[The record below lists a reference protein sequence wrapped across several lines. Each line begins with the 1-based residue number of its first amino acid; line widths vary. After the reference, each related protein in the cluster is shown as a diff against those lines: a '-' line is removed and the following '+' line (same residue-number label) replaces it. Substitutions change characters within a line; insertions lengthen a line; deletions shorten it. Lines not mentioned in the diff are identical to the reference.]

1 MAAMAWRAL
10 FLQERQEKFRRV
22 EVSGL
27 LDTVIME
34 ALSDERGG
42 SIQKI
47 GRLRRDVIRLATAG

>member
-1 MAAMAWRAL
+1 MADL

-22 EVSGL
+22 EVSGQ

-42 SIQKI
+42 SIQKY
-47 GRLRRDVIRLATAG
+47 GRLRRDVIRLAAAV